1 MENGGCKFS
10 TAWFKRYNVF
20 TVYEYFTSTSTS
32 IFRNIPWGHP
42 TILFVCQI
50 ICFLLGFY
58 VSQQICNFEF
68 ARFVTNG
75 RSSEP
80 ISHHRE
86 LHQWM
91 APEQLVGKPADR
103 PGDVYSYGVTIMEC
117 VTMRTP
123 FAEIKTIT
131 QLKYPRQ
138 DPRIKKIPRK
148 WSRIISVLVKE
159 TLAYAADRPTF
170 EQVRL

>member
-1 MENGGCKFS
+1 MN
-10 TAWFKRYNVF
+10 TL
-20 TVYEYFTSTSTS
+20 
-32 IFRNIPWGHP
+32 HP
-42 TILFVCQI
+42 AFLFLCYI
-50 ICFLLGFY
+50 NSFLLDFY
-58 VSQQICNFEF
+58 VSLQICNFEF

-103 PGDVYSYGVTIMEC
+103 PGDVFSFGVTIMEC
-117 VTMRTP
+117 VTTKAP

-131 QLKYPRQ
+131 QLKHPGQ

-148 WSRIISVLVKE
+148 WSRIICVLIKE
-159 TLAYAADRPTF
+159 TLAHAADRPTF
-170 EQVRL
+170 EQVSLSYSGVLFRKIFISAFREQNKC